1 VDLGGDWVHATL
13 EATLGPVAD
22 EAKRVDDPSPTT
34 GCQRRLSLVLA
45 HFPCLASA
53 CRAWGG
59 CGLCEHVRRA
69 ILKPFRRCCPTWQAC
84 R

>member
-34 GCQRRLSLVLA
+34 GCQRRLNFGSGTLSVPCFGVSGVGRMWLV
-45 HFPCLASA
+45 
-53 CRAWGG
+53 
-59 CGLCEHVRRA
+59 
-69 ILKPFRRCCPTWQAC
+69 
-84 R
+84 